1 MIFEDRTDM
10 LSRSA
15 WLSGLMSATGYH
27 DPKSYPKSADELLG
41 RKHEQPAMTV
51 DQWRAIISHLTS

>member
-1 MIFEDRTDM
+1 M